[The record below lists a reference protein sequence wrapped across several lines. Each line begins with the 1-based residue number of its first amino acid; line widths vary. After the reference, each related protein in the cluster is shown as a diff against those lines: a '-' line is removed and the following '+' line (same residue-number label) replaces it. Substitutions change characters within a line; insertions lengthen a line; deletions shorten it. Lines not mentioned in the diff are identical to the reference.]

1 MKAKVTRAYIDRIT
15 GAMCLKGDEV
25 ELTDERAA
33 ELSAGGFVEVE
44 RTAPDLDGMT
54 VKQLKELIAAKGGEF
69 PDRVKKAELVEI
81 AKGL

>member
-15 GAMCLKGDEV
+15 GAMHLKGDDV
-25 ELTDERAA
+25 ELTSERAA

-44 RTAPDLDGMT
+44 RTAPDFESMT
-54 VKQLKELIAAKGGEF
+54 VKQLKERIAAAGGEF
-69 PDRVKKAELVEI
+69 PDRAKKAELVEI